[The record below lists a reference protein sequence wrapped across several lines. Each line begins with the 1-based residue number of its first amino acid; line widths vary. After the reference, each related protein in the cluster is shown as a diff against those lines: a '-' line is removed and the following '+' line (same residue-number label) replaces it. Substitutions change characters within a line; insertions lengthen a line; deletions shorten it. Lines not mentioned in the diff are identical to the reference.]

1 MQRFETPPFRP
12 PSEAHSLLVRA
23 TRNCSWNRCAFCYGI
38 HWNRGKLEIRS
49 VDDIKQ
55 DISAMQDLA
64 NEIIEWARVNICLDQ
79 IQQVA
84 VSNGVLWL
92 TDEGVK
98 RAFIGDLDSLVM
110 KTSDMV
116 KVVEYLYETFPT
128 LQRVTCYAR
137 AKTILKRPQE
147 DLKKLRTAGI
157 TRLHLGLETGD
168 DSLLKFINKG
178 ATADEMIEAG
188 RMVKKAGISLSEY
201 VILGLGG
208 QTRWR
213 EHARQT
219 AKVLNAID
227 PDFIRVRTLS
237 VFPGTPLYDAVNRGE
252 FSQLS
257 DRKILQEE
265 RLLISLLEV
274 SSEFVSDHISN
285 YVPVEGKLPIAKQE
299 MLEQLDDV
307 LSSERLFRS
316 Q

>member
-1 MQRFETPPFRP
+1 MLRFETPPFRP
-12 PSEAHSLLVRA
+12 PSEAHSLLIRA

-64 NEIIEWARVNICLDQ
+64 TEIIKWAKANGCLNQ

-84 VSNGVLWL
+84 ASNGVLWL
-92 TDEGVK
+92 TNDGVK
-98 RAFIGDLDSLVM
+98 SAFIGDLDSLVM

-116 KVVEYLYETFPT
+116 QVVEFLYETFPAIE
-128 LQRVTCYAR
+128 RVTCYAR

-147 DLKKLRTAGI
+147 DLKKLRTAGVS
-157 TRLHLGLETGD
+157 RLHLGLETGD
-168 DSLLKFINKG
+168 DALLKFINKG
-178 ATADEMIEAG
+178 ATAHEMIKAG

-208 QTRWR
+208 QAGWR

-237 VFPGTPLYDAVNRGE
+237 VFSGTPLFDAVNRGE
-252 FSQLS
+252 FSLLS
-257 DRKILQEE
+257 DREILKEE

-274 SSEFVSDHISN
+274 NSEFVSDHISN
-285 YVPVEGKLPIAKQE
+285 YVPVEGKLPMAKQE

-316 Q
+316 

>member
-1 MQRFETPPFRP
+1 MLRFETPPFRP
-12 PSEAHSLLVRA
+12 PSEAHSLLIRA

-38 HWNRGKLEIRS
+38 HWNRGKLEIRP

-64 NEIIEWARVNICLDQ
+64 NEIIKWAKANGCLNQ

-84 VSNGVLWL
+84 ASNGVLWL
-92 TDEGVK
+92 TNEGVK
-98 RAFIGDLDSLVM
+98 SAFIGDLDSLVM

-116 KVVEYLYETFPT
+116 QVVEFLYETFPAIE
-128 LQRVTCYAR
+128 RVTCYAR

-147 DLKKLRTAGI
+147 DLKKLRAAGVF
-157 TRLHLGLETGD
+157 RLHLGLETGD
-168 DSLLKFINKG
+168 DALLKFINKG
-178 ATADEMIEAG
+178 ATAHEMIKAG

-208 QTRWR
+208 QAGWR

-237 VFPGTPLYDAVNRGE
+237 VFSGTPLFDAVNRGE

-257 DRKILQEE
+257 VREILKEE

-274 SSEFVSDHISN
+274 NSEFVSDHVSN
-285 YVPVEGKLPIAKQE
+285 YVPVEGKLPMAKQE

-307 LSSERLFRS
+307 LSSGRLLRC
-316 Q
+316 

>member
-1 MQRFETPPFRP
+1 MLRFETPPFRP
-12 PSEAHSLLVRA
+12 PSEAHSLLIRA

-38 HWNRGKLEIRS
+38 HWNRGKLEIRP

-64 NEIIEWARVNICLDQ
+64 NEIIKRAKANKCLNQ
-79 IQQVA
+79 IRQVA
-84 VSNGVLWL
+84 ESRGVLWL
-92 TDEGVK
+92 TNEGVK
-98 RAFIGDLDSLVM
+98 SAFIGDLDSLVM

-116 KVVEYLYETFPT
+116 QVVEFLYETFPAIE
-128 LQRVTCYAR
+128 RVTCYAR
-137 AKTILKRPQE
+137 AKTILRRPQE
-147 DLKKLRTAGI
+147 DLKKLRAAGVS
-157 TRLHLGLETGD
+157 RLHLGLETGD
-168 DSLLKFINKG
+168 DELLKFINKG
-178 ATADEMIEAG
+178 ATAHEMIKAG

-208 QTRWR
+208 QAGWR

-237 VFPGTPLYDAVNRGE
+237 VLSGTPLFDAVNRGE

-257 DRKILQEE
+257 VREILQEE

-274 SSEFVSDHISN
+274 NSEFVSDHISN
-285 YVPVEGKLPIAKQE
+285 YVPVEGKLPMAKQE

-316 Q
+316 

>member
-1 MQRFETPPFRP
+1 
-12 PSEAHSLLVRA
+12 
-23 TRNCSWNRCAFCYGI
+23 
-38 HWNRGKLEIRS
+38 
-49 VDDIKQ
+49 
-55 DISAMQDLA
+55 MQDLA
-64 NEIIEWARVNICLDQ
+64 NEIIKWAKANRCLDQ

-84 VSNGVLWL
+84 ASNGVLWL
-92 TDEGVK
+92 TDGGVT

-116 KVVEYLYETFPT
+116 EVVEFLYETFPT

-137 AKTILKRPQE
+137 AKTILKRPPE

-157 TRLHLGLETGD
+157 SRLHLGLETGD
-168 DSLLKFINKG
+168 DALLKFINKG

-188 RMVKKAGISLSEY
+188 RMVKEAGISLSEY

-219 AKVLNAID
+219 AKALNAID

-237 VFPGTPLYDAVNRGE
+237 VFPGTPLYDAVDRGE
-252 FSQLS
+252 FCQLS
-257 DRKILQEE
+257 DMEILREE

-274 SSEFVSDHISN
+274 NSEFVSDHISN
-285 YVPVEGKLPIAKQE
+285 YVPVEGKLPMAKQE
-299 MLEQLDDV
+299 MLEQLDDI
-307 LSSERLFRS
+307 LSLG
-316 Q
+316 